1 VKVDHLGG
9 SDHVLHV
16 RVTLLGTNTCF
27 NVSIIYRDNIS
38 SHQEALLYDI
48 VRYSHRWEDT
58 PWFLMGNFNAI
69 WFLVE
74 KRGGAMSWES

>member
-27 NVSIIYRDNIS
+27 NISIVYGENIS
-38 SHQEALLYDI
+38 SHQEALWSDI
-48 VRYSHRWEDT
+48 VCLWR
-58 PWFLMGNFNAI
+58 
-69 WFLVE
+69 
-74 KRGGAMSWES
+74 

>member
-1 VKVDHLGG
+1 
-9 SDHVLHV
+9 
-16 RVTLLGTNTCF
+16 
-27 NVSIIYRDNIS
+27 
-38 SHQEALLYDI
+38 LYDI